1 MFKKDFQKVIAA
13 IRKELGKEK
22 YPKAMCTSAQMM
34 KNQATV
40 NCGGEWR
47 PDSSPETAKQ
57 VMEHQKFK
65 DLLAKYSAKAA
76 YETGSYGDRTWTQ
89 IRIQY

>member
-1 MFKKDFQKVIAA
+1 MFKKDFQKVISA
-13 IRKELGKEK
+13 IRKELGDDS

-47 PDSSPETAKQ
+47 TKSSPETARK
-57 VMEHQKFK
+57 VMEHPKFK

-76 YETGSYGDRTWTQ
+76 FETGSADGRTWTQ